1 MKNIPSFNEFK
12 KYEDLLE
19 KADRSLVQ
27 ELINIEKADPY
38 HSVNEG
44 HVMNVLKNTL
54 SKFFLGST
62 SRISMIDEARKIILD
77 LELDIVE
84 KKDQFEKDIEKLD
97 VQISELSKIGEK
109 EKIVALERE
118 RESKAREIE
127 TYLKAQK
134 LKIRK
139 SKEVASKLVDSNPRR
154 KEYLEAGYSEDAIA
168 IAELE
173 YELAKDRAE
182 DQTKLREYLDKIK
195 KAKEEAED
203 KARDLNAKTEKE
215 ANKGKEDAKEDISV
229 DPEKEKRKIASRKGK
244 DLIQRKNELEKEI
257 VDIRSD
263 IERKL
268 SQFESKVI
276 KSPKTIN
283 GKYIE
288 KIKIEL
294 LEMSSALDAKE
305 NLLKAFRDL
314 GKSENEITKVLS
326 KESDFTKLANKINQ
340 GILDGDDA
348 NSGTKKII
356 SDLFATIGS
365 GATPSVSP
373 QNIKNAKTKLT
384 K

>member
-27 ELINIEKADPY
+27 ELVNIEKADPY

-54 SKFFLGST
+54 SKFFLGSM

-77 LELDIVE
+77 LELDIIE
-84 KKDQFEKDIEKLD
+84 KKDQFEKDIEALD
-97 VQISELSKIGEK
+97 TKISELSKIGEK
-109 EKIVALERE
+109 EKIVALEKE
-118 RESKAREIE
+118 REAKAREIE

-154 KEYLEAGYSEDAIA
+154 REYLEVGYSEDAIA

-182 DQTKLREYLDKIK
+182 DQTKLRDYLDKIK
-195 KAKEEAED
+195 KTKDDAED
-203 KARDLNAKTEKE
+203 RARDFNAKTEKE
-215 ANKGKEDAKEDISV
+215 ANKDKDENKEDITV

-268 SQFESKVI
+268 SQFEAKVI

-288 KIKIEL
+288 VIKIEL

-305 NLLKAFRDL
+305 NLLKAFREL
-314 GKSENEITKVLS
+314 GKGEDEITKVLS

-340 GILDGDDA
+340 GIVDGADA

-356 SDLFATIGS
+356 SDLFSTIGS
-365 GATPSVSP
+365 GATPTVSP
-373 QNIKNAKTKLT
+373 QNIKNAKSKLN

>member
-27 ELINIEKADPY
+27 ELVNIEKADPY

-54 SKFFLGST
+54 SKFFLGSMSKIT
-62 SRISMIDEARKIILD
+62 MLDEARKIILD

-84 KKDQFEKDIEKLD
+84 RKDQFEKDIEKLD

-109 EKIVALERE
+109 EKIVALEKE

-139 SKEVASKLVDSNPRR
+139 SKEVANKLVDNNPRR
-154 KEYLEAGYSEDAIA
+154 REYLEAGYSEDAIA

-182 DQTKLREYLDKIK
+182 DQTKLRDYLDRIK
-195 KAKEEAED
+195 KAKEDAEA

-215 ANKGKEDAKEDISV
+215 ANKDKEETKEDISV

-268 SQFESKVI
+268 SQFEAKVI

-305 NLLKAFRDL
+305 NLLKAFREL
-314 GKSENEITKVLS
+314 GKGEDEITKVLS

-340 GILDGDDA
+340 GILDGADA

-356 SDLFATIGS
+356 SDLFSTIGS

-373 QNIKNAKTKLT
+373 QNIKNAKSKLN

>member
-27 ELINIEKADPY
+27 ELVNIEKADPY

-54 SKFFLGST
+54 SKFFLGSM

-77 LELDIVE
+77 LELDIIE
-84 KKDQFEKDIEKLD
+84 KKDQFEKDIEALD
-97 VQISELSKIGEK
+97 TKISELSKIGEK
-109 EKIVALERE
+109 EKIVALEKE
-118 RESKAREIE
+118 REAKAREIE

-154 KEYLEAGYSEDAIA
+154 REYLEVGYSEDAIA

-182 DQTKLREYLDKIK
+182 DQTKLRDYLDKIK
-195 KAKEEAED
+195 KTKDDAED
-203 KARDLNAKTEKE
+203 RARDFNAKTEKE
-215 ANKGKEDAKEDISV
+215 ANKDKDENKEDITV

-268 SQFESKVI
+268 SQFEAKVI

-288 KIKIEL
+288 GIKIEL

-305 NLLKAFRDL
+305 NLLKAFREL
-314 GKSENEITKVLS
+314 GKGEDEITKVLS

-340 GILDGDDA
+340 GIADGADA

-356 SDLFATIGS
+356 SDLFSTIGS
-365 GATPSVSP
+365 GATPTVSP
-373 QNIKNAKTKLT
+373 QNIKNAKSKLN

>member
-27 ELINIEKADPY
+27 ELVNIEKADPY

-54 SKFFLGST
+54 SKFFLGSM
-62 SRISMIDEARKIILD
+62 SKISMLDEARKIILD

-84 KKDQFEKDIEKLD
+84 RKDQFEKDIEKLD

-109 EKIVALERE
+109 EKIIALEKE

-139 SKEVASKLVDSNPRR
+139 SKEVANKLVDNNPRR
-154 KEYLEAGYSEDAIA
+154 REYLEAGYSEDAIA

-182 DQTKLREYLDKIK
+182 DQTKLRDYLERIK
-195 KAKEEAED
+195 KAKEDAEA

-215 ANKGKEDAKEDISV
+215 ANKDKEETKEDISV

-268 SQFESKVI
+268 SQFESKAI

-305 NLLKAFRDL
+305 NLLKAFREL
-314 GKSENEITKVLS
+314 GKGEDEITKVLS

-340 GILDGDDA
+340 GILDGADA

-356 SDLFATIGS
+356 TDLFSTIGS

>member
-27 ELINIEKADPY
+27 ELVNIEKADPY

-54 SKFFLGST
+54 SKFFLGSM

-77 LELDIVE
+77 LELDIIE
-84 KKDQFEKDIEKLD
+84 KKDQFEKDIEALD
-97 VQISELSKIGEK
+97 TKISELSKIGEK
-109 EKIVALERE
+109 EKIVALEKE
-118 RESKAREIE
+118 RELKAREIE

-139 SKEVASKLVDSNPRR
+139 SKEVANKLVDNNSRR
-154 KEYLEAGYSEDAIA
+154 REYLEVGYSEDAIA

-182 DQTKLREYLDKIK
+182 DQTKLRDYLDRIK
-195 KAKEEAED
+195 KTKEDAED
-203 KARDLNAKTEKE
+203 RARNFNAKTEKE
-215 ANKGKEDAKEDISV
+215 ANKDKDETKEDITV

-268 SQFESKVI
+268 SQFEAKVI

-288 KIKIEL
+288 VIKIEL

-305 NLLKAFRDL
+305 NLLKAFREL
-314 GKSENEITKVLS
+314 GKGEDEITKVLS

-340 GILDGDDA
+340 GIVDGADA

-356 SDLFATIGS
+356 SDLFSTIGS
-365 GATPSVSP
+365 GATPTVSP
-373 QNIKNAKTKLT
+373 QNIKNAKSKLN

>member
-27 ELINIEKADPY
+27 ELVNIEKANPY

-54 SKFFLGST
+54 SKFFLGSM

-84 KKDQFEKDIEKLD
+84 KKDQFEKDIEALD
-97 VQISELSKIGEK
+97 TKISELSKIGEK

-118 RESKAREIE
+118 REAKAREIE

-154 KEYLEAGYSEDAIA
+154 REYLEAGYSEDAIA

-182 DQTKLREYLDKIK
+182 DQTKLRDYLDRIK
-195 KAKEEAED
+195 KAKEDAEA

-215 ANKGKEDAKEDISV
+215 ANKDKDETREDISV

-305 NLLKAFRDL
+305 NLLKAFREL
-314 GKSENEITKVLS
+314 GKGEDEITKVLS

-340 GILDGDDA
+340 GILDGADA

-356 SDLFATIGS
+356 SDLFSTIGS

-373 QNIKNAKTKLT
+373 QNIKNAKSKLN

>member
-27 ELINIEKADPY
+27 ELVNIEKADPY

-54 SKFFLGST
+54 SKFFLGSM

-77 LELDIVE
+77 LELDIIE
-84 KKDQFEKDIEKLD
+84 KKDQFEKDIEALD
-97 VQISELSKIGEK
+97 TKISELSKIGEK
-109 EKIVALERE
+109 EKIVALEKE
-118 RESKAREIE
+118 REAKAREIE

-154 KEYLEAGYSEDAIA
+154 REYLEVGYSEDAIA

-182 DQTKLREYLDKIK
+182 DQTKLRDYLDKIK
-195 KAKEEAED
+195 KTKDDAED
-203 KARDLNAKTEKE
+203 RARDFNAKTEKE
-215 ANKGKEDAKEDISV
+215 ANKDKDENREDITV

-268 SQFESKVI
+268 SQFEAKVI

-288 KIKIEL
+288 VIKIEL

-305 NLLKAFRDL
+305 NLLKAFREL
-314 GKSENEITKVLS
+314 GKGEDEITKVLS

-340 GILDGDDA
+340 GIVDGADA

-356 SDLFATIGS
+356 SDLFSTIGS
-365 GATPSVSP
+365 GATPTVSP
-373 QNIKNAKTKLT
+373 QNIKNAKSKLN

>member
-1 MKNIPSFNEFK
+1 MKNITSFNEFK
-12 KYEDLLE
+12 KYEDLHE

-27 ELINIEKADPY
+27 ELVNIEKANPY

-54 SKFFLGST
+54 SKFFLGSM

-109 EKIVALERE
+109 EKIVALEKE

-139 SKEVASKLVDSNPRR
+139 SKEVANKLVDNNPRR
-154 KEYLEAGYSEDAIA
+154 REYLEAGYSEDAIA

-182 DQTKLREYLDKIK
+182 DQTKLRDYLDRIK
-195 KAKEEAED
+195 KAKEDAEA

-215 ANKGKEDAKEDISV
+215 ANKDKDETREDISV

-305 NLLKAFRDL
+305 NLLKAFREL
-314 GKSENEITKVLS
+314 GKGEDEITKVLS

-340 GILDGDDA
+340 GILDGADA

-356 SDLFATIGS
+356 SDLFSTIGS

-373 QNIKNAKTKLT
+373 QNIKNAKSKLN

>member
-27 ELINIEKADPY
+27 ELVNIEKANPY

-54 SKFFLGST
+54 SKFFLGSM

-84 KKDQFEKDIEKLD
+84 KKDQFEKDIEALD
-97 VQISELSKIGEK
+97 TKISELSKIGEK
-109 EKIVALERE
+109 EKIVALEKE

-139 SKEVASKLVDSNPRR
+139 SKEVANKLVDNNPRR
-154 KEYLEAGYSEDAIA
+154 REYLEAGYSEDAIA

-182 DQTKLREYLDKIK
+182 DQTKLRDYLDRIK
-195 KAKEEAED
+195 KAKEDAEA

-215 ANKGKEDAKEDISV
+215 ANKDKDETREDISV

-305 NLLKAFRDL
+305 NLLKAFREL
-314 GKSENEITKVLS
+314 GKGEDEITKVLS

-340 GILDGDDA
+340 GILDGADA

-356 SDLFATIGS
+356 SDLFSTIGS

-373 QNIKNAKTKLT
+373 QNIKNAKSKLN

>member
-27 ELINIEKADPY
+27 ELVNIEKADPY

-54 SKFFLGST
+54 SKFFLGSM

-77 LELDIVE
+77 LELDIIE
-84 KKDQFEKDIEKLD
+84 KKDQFEKDIEALD
-97 VQISELSKIGEK
+97 TKISELSKIGEK
-109 EKIVALERE
+109 EKIVALEKE
-118 RESKAREIE
+118 REAKAREIE

-154 KEYLEAGYSEDAIA
+154 REYLEVGYSEDAIA

-182 DQTKLREYLDKIK
+182 DQTKLRDYLDKIK
-195 KAKEEAED
+195 KTKDDAED
-203 KARDLNAKTEKE
+203 RARDFNAKTEKE
-215 ANKGKEDAKEDISV
+215 ANKDKDENKEDITV

-268 SQFESKVI
+268 SQFEAKVI

-288 KIKIEL
+288 VIKIEL

-305 NLLKAFRDL
+305 NLLKAFREL
-314 GKSENEITKVLS
+314 GKGEDEITKVLS

-340 GILDGDDA
+340 GIVDGADA

-356 SDLFATIGS
+356 SDLFSTIGS
-365 GATPSVSP
+365 GATPTVTP
-373 QNIKNAKTKLT
+373 QNIKNAKSKLN

>member
-27 ELINIEKADPY
+27 ELVNIEKADPY

-54 SKFFLGST
+54 SKFFLGSM
-62 SRISMIDEARKIILD
+62 SRITMLDEARKIILD

-84 KKDQFEKDIEKLD
+84 KKDQFEKDIEELD
-97 VQISELSKIGEK
+97 TKISELSKIGEK

-118 RESKAREIE
+118 RELKAKEIE

-154 KEYLEAGYSEDAIA
+154 REYLEAGYAEDAIA

-182 DQTKLREYLDKIK
+182 DQSKLKEHLDRIK
-195 KAKEEAED
+195 AAKEDAEA

-215 ANKGKEDAKEDISV
+215 ANKDKDEPKEDISV

-244 DLIQRKNELEKEI
+244 DLIQRKNDLEKEI

-283 GKYIE
+283 NKYIE

-305 NLLKAFRDL
+305 NLLKAFREL

-356 SDLFATIGS
+356 SDLFATVGS

-373 QNIKNAKTKLT
+373 QNIKNAKSKLT

>member
-27 ELINIEKADPY
+27 ELVNIEKADPY

-44 HVMNVLKNTL
+44 HVINVLKNTL
-54 SKFFLGST
+54 SKFFLGSM

-77 LELDIVE
+77 LELDIIE
-84 KKDQFEKDIEKLD
+84 KKDQFEKDIEALD
-97 VQISELSKIGEK
+97 TKISELSKIGEK

-118 RESKAREIE
+118 REAKAREIE

-154 KEYLEAGYSEDAIA
+154 REYLEAGYSEDAIA

-182 DQTKLREYLDKIK
+182 DQTKLRDYLDKIK
-195 KAKEEAED
+195 AAKEEAEA

-215 ANKGKEDAKEDISV
+215 ANKGKEDPKEDISV

-268 SQFESKVI
+268 SQFEAKVI

-305 NLLKAFRDL
+305 NLLIAFRKL
-314 GKSENEITKVLS
+314 GKSENEISKVLS
-326 KESDFTKLANKINQ
+326 KESDFTKLANQINQ
-340 GILDGDDA
+340 GILDGNDA

-356 SDLFATIGS
+356 SDLFSTIGS

>member
-27 ELINIEKADPY
+27 ELISIEKADPY

-54 SKFFLGST
+54 SKFFLGSM
-62 SRISMIDEARKIILD
+62 SRITMLDEARKIILD

-109 EKIVALERE
+109 EKIVALEKE

-139 SKEVASKLVDSNPRR
+139 SKEVANKLVDNNPRR
-154 KEYLEAGYSEDAIA
+154 REYLEAGYSEDAIA

-182 DQTKLREYLDKIK
+182 DQTKLRDYLDRIK
-195 KAKEEAED
+195 KAKDDAEA

-215 ANKGKEDAKEDISV
+215 ANKDKGETEEDISV

-305 NLLKAFRDL
+305 NLLKAFREL
-314 GKSENEITKVLS
+314 GKGEDEITKVLS
-326 KESDFTKLANKINQ
+326 KESDFTKLANRINQ
-340 GILDGDDA
+340 GILDGADA

-356 SDLFATIGS
+356 SDLFSTIGS

>member
-27 ELINIEKADPY
+27 ELVNIEKADPY

-54 SKFFLGST
+54 SKFFLGSMSKIT
-62 SRISMIDEARKIILD
+62 MLDEARKIILD

-84 KKDQFEKDIEKLD
+84 RKDQFEKDIEKLD

-109 EKIVALERE
+109 EKIVALEKE

-139 SKEVASKLVDSNPRR
+139 SKEVANKLVDNNPRR
-154 KEYLEAGYSEDAIA
+154 REYLEAGYSEDAIA

-182 DQTKLREYLDKIK
+182 DQTKLRDYLERIK
-195 KAKEEAED
+195 KAKEDAEA

-215 ANKGKEDAKEDISV
+215 ANKDKEEAKEDISV

-268 SQFESKVI
+268 SQFEAKVI
-276 KSPKTIN
+276 KNPKSIN

-305 NLLKAFRDL
+305 NLLKAFREL
-314 GKSENEITKVLS
+314 GKGEDEITKVLS

-340 GILDGDDA
+340 GILDGADA

-356 SDLFATIGS
+356 SDLFSTIGS

-373 QNIKNAKTKLT
+373 QNIKNAKSKLN

>member
-27 ELINIEKADPY
+27 ELVNIEKADPY

-54 SKFFLGST
+54 SKFFLGSM
-62 SRISMIDEARKIILD
+62 SKISMLDEARKIILD

-84 KKDQFEKDIEKLD
+84 RKDQFEKDIEKLD

-109 EKIVALERE
+109 EKIIALEKE

-139 SKEVASKLVDSNPRR
+139 SKEVANKLVDNNPRR
-154 KEYLEAGYSEDAIA
+154 REYLEAGYSEDAIA

-182 DQTKLREYLDKIK
+182 DQTKLRDYLERIK
-195 KAKEEAED
+195 KAKEDAEA

-215 ANKGKEDAKEDISV
+215 ANKDKDETKEDISV

-268 SQFESKVI
+268 SQFEAKVI
-276 KSPKTIN
+276 KNPKSIN

-305 NLLKAFRDL
+305 NLLKAFREL
-314 GKSENEITKVLS
+314 GKGEDEITKVLS

-340 GILDGDDA
+340 GILDGADA

-356 SDLFATIGS
+356 TDLFLTIGS